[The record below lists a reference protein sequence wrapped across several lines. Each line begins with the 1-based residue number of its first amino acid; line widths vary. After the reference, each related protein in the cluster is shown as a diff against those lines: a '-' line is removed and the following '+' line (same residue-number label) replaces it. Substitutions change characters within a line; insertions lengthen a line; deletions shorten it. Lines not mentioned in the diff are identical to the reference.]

1 MRPARLLLDNPHDD
15 VIKWKYL
22 TGLLPDNSPVAADLT
37 SHRPATRRVDVFF
50 DLRLNKLKISE
61 MCPIDQTWISCICKI
76 HLSNNTIQQYKV
88 YPVLSVW
95 QSLIII
101 ENWSHRQ
108 PEMNHGLCCNFDI
121 WAKSEH
127 IHSFYVYR
135 FAIEWWICTIER
147 MLKTGTR
154 NSQWRQIQ
162 TLWLHIY
169 YTLLH
174 WYDYDS
180 SYFHVKAADGVTAH
194 TYRYFDCE
202 FLFWY
207 QTRLSCF
214 SIPVVSRCSKSC
226 HLFYKM
232 IWLPITIFHILI
244 TLINNKFQYWRDQN
258 WTAIQYRI
266 VMRYKES
273 IISSCSPGPCLWN
286 AE

>member
-22 TGLLPDNSPVAADLT
+22 TGLLPDNSPVAAELT
-37 SHRPATRRVDVFF
+37 SHRPATRRVYVFF

-76 HLSNNTIQQYKV
+76 HLSKNTIQQYKV

-108 PEMNHGLCCNFDI
+108 PEMNHGLCCYFDT

-154 NSQWRQIQ
+154 NSQWKQIQ

-169 YTLLH
+169 YTLLQ
-174 WYDYDS
+174 WYDYAS
-180 SYFHVKAADGVTAH
+180 PHTRIGILTANF
-194 TYRYFDCE
+194 YFDIKHVWVALV
-202 FLFWY
+202 FLWSVDAANRVINFIKWFDCPS
-207 QTRLSCF
+207 QF
-214 SIPVVSRCSKSC
+214 SIFWSR
-226 HLFYKM
+226 L
-232 IWLPITIFHILI
+232 LI
-244 TLINNKFQYWRDQN
+244 TNFNIDATKIELPYSIALWCGIKSQLYQVALQVLVYEMQNK
-258 WTAIQYRI
+258 TT
-266 VMRYKES
+266 
-273 IISSCSPGPCLWN
+273 
-286 AE
+286 